1 MLNINGTLMR
11 ICHPASWRGSGLI
24 TTPYPGLTPWAME
37 SVALSGSKFLGLS
50 ARQISIYCAEGGFFQ
65 NVADISILYKIFG
78 TRVICPAA
86 HENMLAPWIINRVL

>member
-1 MLNINGTLMR
+1 MR
-11 ICHPASWRGSGLI
+11 FCHPASWRGSGLI

-50 ARQISIYCAEGGFFQ
+50 ARQSPIYCAEGGFFQ

-78 TRVICPAA
+78 TRVGGFRKRMQTSSHSRTEKEKGPIWSPF
-86 HENMLAPWIINRVL
+86 L

>member
-37 SVALSGSKFLGLS
+37 SVALPGSKFLGLS
-50 ARQISIYCAEGGFFQ
+50 ARQITICRADRGFFQ
-65 NVADISILYKIFG
+65 NVADVSIAYQIFG
-78 TRVICPAA
+78 T
-86 HENMLAPWIINRVL
+86 HEVDEMFCFFLLAIANEMG